1 MVSGPAGAEPFVIVA
16 CEISSAPAGISTS
29 MRIPWE
35 SKALRWRAET
45 AGRAPVE
52 GMKKTLAGK
61 LALTA
66 FIVGGSELGY
76 SWKSL
81 VIAASPA
88 RKFVYRWRVMEASSR
103 GGQV

>member
-1 MVSGPAGAEPFVIVA
+1 
-16 CEISSAPAGISTS
+16 

-66 FIVGGSELGY
+66 FIVGGSELGLFVEVAGDCG
-76 SWKSL
+76 KPCQEICVSL
-81 VIAASPA
+81 EGNGGVVA
-88 RKFVYRWRVMEASSR
+88 RWTGVSCCKNCCNV
-103 GGQV
+103 